1 MKRHALKPY
10 AARHCS
16 HLHLCFVVYFQI
28 SGHPVIAPHLHKMF
42 GIRNGID
49 QELWDPSIDEFLPR
63 QYTADDVVGGKA
75 AARRELRRR
84 GNLADIDV
92 PLVRF

>member
-1 MKRHALKPY
+1 
-10 AARHCS
+10 
-16 HLHLCFVVYFQI
+16 
-28 SGHPVIAPHLHKMF
+28 MF

-63 QYTADDVVGGKA
+63 QYTAEDVAEGKA
-75 AARRELRRR
+75 AARKELRRR

-92 PLVRF
+92 PLVGVTAGFLLSKQLTAPFSLQKPLGVQGTVSSCSTLF